1 MPRVVELA
9 FVLSPGQNWFFVD
22 LVATLR
28 EELERQGVPSSLHTE
43 GFPEP
48 RPDLVYVIAPPHEL
62 AALEGEGV
70 LPGPEL
76 LSRSLFICAEQPG
89 TVHFED
95 NVTLARRGGITFD
108 INQRATELMDARGVA
123 ARRLQIGY
131 SPRWDHFDPDRERD
145 IDILVLASQT
155 TRRLRYLASYGRV
168 FSRWNC
174 HIQLSDNSAPNVG
187 AGPGFVTDAKWDLLG
202 RSKAIINLHQGEEPY
217 FEWLRALDAIHAG
230 TVLVSEHSH
239 GIEPLLPDHHLYVG
253 RPESLGLIADGLLH
267 DEPRL
272 RETRE
277 RAYSFVREQL
287 PLATGVAELARAAEE
302 LALRPFPVG
311 AVASWFSSSDPEA
324 GDDVVVAPVV
334 RPTETSAL
342 RAGVKASRIDMMSIR
357 RQLSRIE
364 AILRSPKLKPPPRA
378 IQVART
384 DAFVARRGVKVSVLI
399 ALYNHGDLIGDALDS
414 LAATGNPDFEI
425 VITDDGS
432 GDGSGDVVAAWMR
445 EHEDIP
451 ALLVRHPINAGLG
464 TARNTA
470 REFSRGE
477 YCLILDSDNA
487 VYPRCIETLVAV
499 LDQKPE
505 VEFAF
510 PMLEAFGSVD
520 AYVAGGGAP
529 VVSVFDWSPRR
540 LRQGNF
546 VDAFSMIRASALRD
560 VGGYT
565 TDSRLYGW
573 EDYDLWCKMA
583 EAGKDGKLVPQML
596 ARYRTSPASMQWTTN
611 ISTTAAVAALV
622 ERHPNLMEGVQ
633 PPP

>member
-1 MPRVVELA
+1 MPRVAELA
-9 FVLSPGQNWFFVD
+9 FILSPGQNWFFVD

-28 EELERQGVPSSLHTE
+28 EELERQGVPSTLHTE

-48 RPDLVYVIAPPHEL
+48 RPDLIYVLAPPHEF
-62 AALEGEGV
+62 AALEGEGA

-95 NVTLARRGGITFD
+95 NVKLAQRGGITFD
-108 INQRATELMDARGVA
+108 INQWATELMGARGVA
-123 ARRLQIGY
+123 ARRLQVGW
-131 SPRWDHFDPDRERD
+131 SPRWDHFDPERERD

-155 TRRLRYLASYGRV
+155 TRRLRFLASYGRV

-202 RSKAIINLHQGEEPY
+202 RSKVIINLHQGEEPY
-217 FEWLRALDAIHAG
+217 FEWLRALDAIHGGA
-230 TVLVSEHSH
+230 VLVSEHSL
-239 GIEPLLPDHHLYVG
+239 GIEPLVPHQHLFVG

-272 RETRE
+272 QEVRQN
-277 RAYSFVREQL
+277 AYSFVRESL
-287 PLATGVAELARAAEE
+287 PFAAGVGELARAAEE
-302 LALRPFPVG
+302 LAARPFPVG
-311 AVASWFSSSDPEA
+311 AVAPSFSARDPEA
-324 GDDVVVAPVV
+324 GDGVVVAPVAQ
-334 RPTETSAL
+334 PTETSAL
-342 RAGVKASRIDMMSIR
+342 RAGVKATRIDMMSMR
-357 RQLSRIE
+357 RQLARIE
-364 AILRSPKLKPPPRA
+364 AILRSPKLKPPPRTV
-378 IQVART
+378 QVAQT
-384 DAFVARRGVKVSVLI
+384 EAFAARHGVRVSVLI
-399 ALYNHGDLIGDALDS
+399 ALYNHSDTIVDALDS
-414 LAATGNPDFEI
+414 LAATGDPDFE
-425 VITDDGS
+425 VVVTDDGS
-432 GDGSGDVVAAWMR
+432 NDGSGDAVAAWMR

-487 VYPRCIETLVAV
+487 VYPRCIETLAAV
-499 LDQKPE
+499 LDQTPE
-505 VEFAF
+505 VDFVY

-529 VVSVFDWSPRR
+529 MVSVFGWDPRR
-540 LRQGNF
+540 LRKGNF
-546 VDAFSMIRASALRD
+546 VDAFSMIRASALSE

-583 EAGKDGKLVPQML
+583 EAGKEGLLVPQML

-622 ERHPNLMEGVQ
+622 ERHPNLMEGVL